1 MLQQRHAV
9 NTELPPTEPPLPHNG
24 LPKPSKGLRR
34 KVGQLTKLF
43 KGLATG
49 DDGKTDTMPVPTQ
62 IRPLANSPVTSTHSP
77 DTINENRDN
86 RNNGTNITN
95 IYNGIEMSMRLRRL
109 EDVPILTAAL
119 RQLIRTLHPKG
130 DTITF
135 PCPEAV
141 DRIHLK
147 SNGLP
152 TESAELHEL
161 LKLAFERRDEVNG
174 LPTESAELHEL
185 LKLAF
190 ERRDEV
196 LDLEKTYSDFA
207 KTHGRIA
214 FDPTQKWPQSVVH
227 TRHP

>member
-1 MLQQRHAV
+1 
-9 NTELPPTEPPLPHNG
+9 
-24 LPKPSKGLRR
+24 
-34 KVGQLTKLF
+34 
-43 KGLATG
+43 
-49 DDGKTDTMPVPTQ
+49 MPVPTQ
-62 IRPLANSPVTSTHSP
+62 IRPPANSPVTSTLPP
-77 DTINENRDN
+77 DTINENGDN

-130 DTITF
+130 DTVTF

-152 TESAELHEL
+152 TKSAELHEL
-161 LKLAFERRDEVNG
+161 LKLAFERRG
-174 LPTESAELHEL
+174 
-185 LKLAF
+185 
-190 ERRDEV
+190 EV
-196 LDLEKTYSDFA
+196 LNLEKTYSDFA

-214 FDPTQKWPQSVVH
+214 FDPTQKWPQSAVH

>member
-1 MLQQRHAV
+1 MTDDDKLTVRKQKTKSPSRIKRNQLRAEAYRERMLQQRHAV
-9 NTELPPTEPPLPHNG
+9 NTELPPTEPPPPHNGLPKPSKGLQAYRERMLQQRHAVNTELPPTEPPPPHNG
-24 LPKPSKGLRR
+24 LPKPSKGLRK

-49 DDGKTDTMPVPTQ
+49 DDGKTDTIPVPTQ
-62 IRPLANSPVTSTHSP
+62 IRPPANSPVTSTLPP
-77 DTINENRDN
+77 DTINENGDN
-86 RNNGTNITN
+86 RDNGTNITN

-119 RQLIRTLHPKG
+119 RQLIRTLHLKG

-152 TESAELHEL
+152 TKSAE
-161 LKLAFERRDEVNG
+161 
-174 LPTESAELHEL
+174 
-185 LKLAF
+185 
-190 ERRDEV
+190 
-196 LDLEKTYSDFA
+196 
-207 KTHGRIA
+207 
-214 FDPTQKWPQSVVH
+214 
-227 TRHP
+227 